1 MTFKPTFNRHLKGLN
16 VTANEEVRVIGKQ
29 CTLPPDVEKALVNRI
44 LLFESLMFGLTITD
58 VRKLAFDVADKNQI
72 PHNFNKETR
81 LAGKNKHC

>member
-1 MTFKPTFNRHLKGLN
+1 M
-16 VTANEEVRVIGKQ
+16 
-29 CTLPPDVEKALVNRI
+29 EKALVNRT

-81 LAGKNKHC
+81 LSGKKRLTHLRLVMLSTAFE